1 MQMIMITLIMLKRI
15 TIKPIPIQTKIK
27 LILKITTQRMVK
39 NHQME
44 AISLKERNQI
54 VIKNHKKEAINQKET
69 NLRMLKNHQKEIN
82 QKEEISQKERNDL
95 DKCHYKLFMLIK
107 PCFNKLFKK
116 ADYGLISRSLNYFDH
131 FKFLFYFVIC
141 FSNIFGVVGD
151 NENQK

>member
-27 LILKITTQRMVK
+27 LILKITNQTMLK

-54 VIKNHKKEAINQKET
+54 VI
-69 NLRMLKNHQKEIN
+69 KNHQKEIN

-95 DKCHYKLFMLIK
+95 DKCYYKLFMLIK

-116 ADYGLISRSLNYFDH
+116 IDYGSISRSLNCVNH
-131 FKFLFYFVIC
+131 FKFLFYFFFC

-151 NENQK
+151 SENQK

>member
-27 LILKITTQRMVK
+27 LILKITNQTMLK

-95 DKCHYKLFMLIK
+95 DKCYYKLFMLIK

-116 ADYGLISRSLNYFDH
+116 IDYGSISRSLNCVNH
-131 FKFLFYFVIC
+131 FKFLFYFFFC

-151 NENQK
+151 SENQK